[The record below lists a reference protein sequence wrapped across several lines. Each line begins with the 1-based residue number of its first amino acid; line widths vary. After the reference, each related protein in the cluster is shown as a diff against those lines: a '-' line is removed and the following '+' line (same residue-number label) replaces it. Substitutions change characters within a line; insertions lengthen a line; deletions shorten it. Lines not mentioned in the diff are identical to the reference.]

1 MFKRLKRFDWLV
13 TLGCLV
19 LLGYFAWHAFEGPR
33 GYEHLANLAANVE
46 KLEGEL
52 TVAMVAKAGLEGKVS
67 LMRPESVD
75 PDMLEE
81 LARSQLELAR
91 PNELIVRFTE

>member
-1 MFKRLKRFDWLV
+1 MA
-13 TLGCLV
+13 TI
-19 LLGYFAWHAFEGPR
+19 
-33 GYEHLANLAANVE
+33 
-46 KLEGEL
+46 
-52 TVAMVAKAGLEGKVS
+52 AKTGLEGKVA

-91 PNELIVRFTE
+91 PNELIVRYTE

>member
-1 MFKRLKRFDWLV
+1 MLKRLKRFDWLV

-33 GYEHLANLAANVE
+33 GYAHLAALSAGVE
-46 KLEGEL
+46 KLESEL
-52 TVAMVAKAGLEGKVS
+52 QVTMVAKSGLEGKVA

-91 PNELIVRFTE
+91 PNELIVRFTQ